1 MDKDYIGE
9 EVFKMAVETL
19 KINFTL
25 MRQELIKYL
34 NNMYIDDDGILQN
47 IQDPSEYTNK
57 MDELSN
63 DAYELIQFIA
73 SYKMLKKNRE

>member
-63 DAYELIQFIA
+63 DAYELIQFIS